1 MTVQVALTVTYTQ
14 LCTVIAAVVAVAVAV
29 AVAAYFSFIRLKY
42 NIHIIRHSF
51 AVFSGCPRNE
61 VMSLVIHSFP
71 KKIKRK
77 SGVPLITQC
86 LQDMALVQ
94 HGSCYDFTFGYHMP
108 TTITKVTAAAAAAAA
123 AETAEAA
130 AVH

>member
-14 LCTVIAAVVAVAVAV
+14 LCKVIAAVAAVAVAV

-42 NIHIIRHSF
+42 NIHIIRHSL
-51 AVFSGCPRNE
+51 AVLSGCPRNE
-61 VMSLVIHSFP
+61 VMLQSLVVHPFS

-77 SGVPLITQC
+77 SGVPRIIQC

-94 HGSCYDFTFGYHMP
+94 HGRYANRVMLGHL
-108 TTITKVTAAAAAAAA
+108 
-123 AETAEAA
+123 
-130 AVH
+130 